1 MPNAREKLVEL
12 LKRTDREVYEA
23 LKDREDYREEMLWD
37 YFASN
42 LIANGVTVQEW
53 IPVTERLPE
62 DVYGKDR
69 EKIVVLVHTKIG
81 NVSQCTR
88 VADYACSTDATL
100 SQVKWTKNG
109 EFYWSKGKRVT
120 HWMPLPQP
128 PKGE

>member
-1 MPNAREKLVEL
+1 MGMREKLIEL
-12 LKRTDREVYEA
+12 ICEGEQKIVIADLMTPEQQKEYIYSQLADH
-23 LKDREDYREEMLWD
+23 
-37 YFASN
+37 
-42 LIANGVTVQEW
+42 LIANGVTVQRW
-53 IPVTERLPE
+53 IPVSERFPE

-69 EKIVVLVHTKIG
+69 EKIVVLVRTKIG

-100 SQVKWTKNG
+100 SQVKWIKNG

-120 HWMPLPQP
+120 HWMPLPDP